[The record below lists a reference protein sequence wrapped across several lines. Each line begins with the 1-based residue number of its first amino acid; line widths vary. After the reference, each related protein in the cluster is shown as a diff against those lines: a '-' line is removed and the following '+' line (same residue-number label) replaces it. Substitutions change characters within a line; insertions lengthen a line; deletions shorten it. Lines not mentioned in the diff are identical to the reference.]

1 MHSQNKT
8 HNNKE
13 HGLALITVLLIFALV
28 SMLAVSIQ
36 TQQEYTIRQASATLS
51 SSQQYTALLSIED
64 FAKAGLMYDYKRDTD
79 ANELWDTG
87 SELWNKPF
95 PLQLEAIQSAIYIRD
110 LQGLFNLNSL
120 HPTHPQNG
128 ASKLRLKRLLDELG
142 IESGMENTLTQWFT
156 KDHSSNYDYQN
167 QEPAYSASE
176 IEFSHPSE
184 LLLLTGVTQDQYLK
198 LEPYIT
204 ALPITTPLNINTTY
218 PEILSAWDSK
228 LTLDQ
233 SREIVNKTR
242 SNNCGP
248 LERNNFVFSDIDT
261 LFEEAAIKD
270 LADPN
275 KNPDNTWDKGDFD
288 VKTKYF
294 SVLSTVK
301 INGEEVVLESIIKR
315 DLDSDFVGTVYRD
328 FSRTPDDIE
337 RLVKTMNCAGA

>member
-1 MHSQNKT
+1 MHFQNRN
-8 HNNKE
+8 HNKNE

-36 TQQEYTIRQASATLS
+36 TQQEYTIRQAASTLS
-51 SSQQYTALLSIED
+51 SSQKYTALLSIED

-95 PLQLEAIQSAIYIRD
+95 PLQLENIQAAIYIRD

-120 HPTHPQNG
+120 HPSHPQN
-128 ASKLRLKRLLDELG
+128 ASSKIRFKRLLDELG
-142 IESGMENTLTQWFT
+142 IESGMETVLAQWFI

-167 QEPAYSASE
+167 QDPAYSASE
-176 IEFSHPSE
+176 IQFTHPSE
-184 LLLLTGVTQDQYLK
+184 LLLITGVTHEQYRK

-204 ALPITTPLNINTTY
+204 ALPVTTPLNVNTTY
-218 PEILSAWDSK
+218 PEILSAWDGK
-228 LTLDQ
+228 LTLEQ

-248 LERNNFVFSDIDT
+248 LERNNFVISDIDSF
-261 LFEEAAIKD
+261 FEEAAIKE
-270 LADPN
+270 LSDPN

-301 INGEEVVLESIIKR
+301 LNGEEVALESIVLR
-315 DLDSDFVGTVYRD
+315 DLDSDFVGTIYRD
-328 FSRTPDDIE
+328 FSRQPDDIV